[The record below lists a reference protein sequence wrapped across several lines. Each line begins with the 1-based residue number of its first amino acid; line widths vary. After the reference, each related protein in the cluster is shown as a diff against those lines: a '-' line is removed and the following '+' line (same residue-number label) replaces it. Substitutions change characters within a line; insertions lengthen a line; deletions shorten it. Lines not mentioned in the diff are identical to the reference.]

1 MLTRNQ
7 VLEAIAFAIQDP
19 TFNEN
24 SNKENTENWDSL
36 GEITILET
44 LSRLTERKSDQ
55 IHDLYLAN
63 SISELLLKLKEHGLV
78 E

>member
-1 MLTRNQ
+1 MLTKNE

-19 TFNEN
+19 LFNEN

-44 LSRLTERKSDQ
+44 LARLTERKSDQ

-63 SISELLLKLKEHGLV
+63 STSELLLKLKEHGLV